1 MDISSTDAFIAVD
14 VQNDFCPGGALPVPY
29 GDGIVSKVNR
39 LVIAFDTT
47 VFSRDWHPNNH
58 CSFSDAPEYLD
69 KSWPMHCVQ
78 NSPGAEFHGGL
89 FVPTDA
95 KVVSK
100 GTDPAREAYSAFQDS
115 DLADWLRARGIA
127 RVFVAG
133 LALDYCVKA
142 TALDAA
148 AAGFETWV
156 VEDACA
162 GIAEETMASARTEMS
177 AAGIQF
183 CSTGDLT

>member
-1 MDISSTDAFIAVD
+1 MIKVRQEDALIVVD
-14 VQNDFCPGGALPVPY
+14 VQNDFCHGGALPVPY

-89 FVPTDA
+89 FVPTQREHRLGEDA
-95 KVVSK
+95 YLLVALPDDPTRHPVAGKVAWITPE
-100 GTDPAREAYSAFQDS
+100 GRQDS
-115 DLADWLRARGIA
+115 MSYSTISSRAG
-127 RVFVAG
+127 
-133 LALDYCVKA
+133 
-142 TALDAA
+142 
-148 AAGFETWV
+148 E
-156 VEDACA
+156 
-162 GIAEETMASARTEMS
+162 
-177 AAGIQF
+177 
-183 CSTGDLT
+183 